1 MMVMQMMES
10 GRMANLDWKLLPWQL
25 EAWKDESR
33 FKVIVAGRRCG
44 KSNFSIKQTIAK
56 ALEAPKGS
64 CVLYVAP
71 TQAQARQIAWDAI
84 IDQGKDVLKSAHI
97 NSMDITFINGVKVH
111 LRSAENP
118 DNMRGLKV
126 YFAVLD
132 EAAFIKDDN
141 IWNKVIRPA
150 LSDLKGDAVF
160 ISSPSGR
167 NWFYELYNKAKAGE
181 LKDWKTW
188 HLTTLDNPTIDPEEI
203 EDAKKNLSSFA
214 FRQEFMA
221 SFDSMGSDIFKEE
234 WIKYNSTEPK
244 DGEWFIAVDLA
255 GFQDADKMA
264 QSSANRLD
272 LTSIAVVKV
281 NTDGWYVKDII
292 YGRWGFK
299 ETAEKIF
306 DAVKEYQ
313 PRIVGIEKGVA
324 KQAIMS
330 PLLDLMK
337 QRNFFFSVY
346 ELSHGNKRKYDRII
360 YALQGR
366 FEHGRIVLNKS
377 EWNAEFLDQ
386 LYQFPNQRVHDDLI
400 DSLAYI
406 DQIANISYITDF
418 EDTSVEP
425 LDIWSGY

>member
-1 MMVMQMMES
+1 
-10 GRMANLDWKLLPWQL
+10 L
-25 EAWKDESR
+25 
-33 FKVIVAGRRCG
+33 
-44 KSNFSIKQTIAK
+44 
-56 ALEAPKGS
+56 
-64 CVLYVAP
+64 
-71 TQAQARQIAWDAI
+71 
-84 IDQGKDVLKSAHI
+84 
-97 NSMDITFINGVKVH
+97 INGVKVH

-126 YFAVLD
+126 YFAVID
-132 EAAFIKDDN
+132 EAAFIKNDE

-167 NWFYELYNKAKAGE
+167 NWFYDLYSKAKSGE
-181 LKDWKTW
+181 LKDWKSW
-188 HLTTLDNPTIDPEEI
+188 HLTTLDNPTIDREEI

-214 FRQEFMA
+214 FRQEFLA

-234 WIKYNSTEPK
+234 WIKYSNTEPK
-244 DGEWFIAVDLA
+244 DGEWFITVDLA
-255 GFQDADKMA
+255 GFQDVDKLM
-264 QSSANRLD
+264 QSQTSKLD
-272 LTSIAVVKV
+272 MTSIAVVKV
-281 NTDGWYVKDII
+281 NTEGWFIKEVI

-330 PLLDLMK
+330 PLTDLMK
-337 QRNFFFSVY
+337 QRNFFFSVF

-366 FEHGRIVLNKS
+366 FEHGRITLAKG
-377 EWNAEFLDQ
+377 EWNTEFLDQ
-386 LYQFPNQRVHDDLI
+386 LYQFPNPRVHDDLI
-400 DSLAYI
+400 DSVAYI

>member
-1 MMVMQMMES
+1 MMMLKMES
-10 GRMANLDWKLLPWQL
+10 GKMANLDWTLLPWQL
-25 EAWKDESR
+25 EAWKDTSR

-84 IDQGKDVLKSAHI
+84 IDQGKDVIKSAHV
-97 NSMDITFINGVKVH
+97 NSMDITLINGVKVH

-126 YFAVLD
+126 YFAVID
-132 EAAFIKDDN
+132 EAAFIKNDE

-167 NWFYELYNKAKAGE
+167 NWFYDLYSKAKSGE
-181 LKDWKTW
+181 LKDWKSW
-188 HLTTLDNPTIDPEEI
+188 HLTTLDNPTIDREEI

-214 FRQEFMA
+214 FRQEFLA

-234 WIKYNSTEPK
+234 WIKYSNTEPK

-255 GFQDADKMA
+255 GFQDVDKLM
-264 QSSANRLD
+264 QSQTSKLD
-272 LTSIAVVKV
+272 MTSIAVVKV
-281 NTDGWYVKDII
+281 NTEGWYIKEVI

-330 PLLDLMK
+330 PLTDLMK
-337 QRNFFFSVY
+337 QRNFFFSVF

-366 FEHGRIVLNKS
+366 FEHGRITLAKG
-377 EWNAEFLDQ
+377 EWNTEFLDQ
-386 LYQFPNQRVHDDLI
+386 LYQFPNPRVHDDLI
-400 DSLAYI
+400 DSVAYI

>member
-1 MMVMQMMES
+1 
-10 GRMANLDWKLLPWQL
+10 MANLDWRLLPWQL
-25 EAWKDESR
+25 EVWKDTTR

-84 IDQGKDVLKSAHI
+84 IDQGKDVIKSAHV
-97 NSMDITFINGVKVH
+97 NSMDITFINGVKLH

-126 YFAVLD
+126 YYAVID

-141 IWNKVIRPA
+141 LWIKVIRPA
-150 LSDLKGDAVF
+150 LSDLKGGAVF

-167 NWFYELYNKAKAGE
+167 NWFYDLFSKAKAGE
-181 LKDWKTW
+181 LKDWKAW

-203 EDAKKNLSSFA
+203 EDAKKNLSSYA

-234 WIKYNSTEPK
+234 WVKYSDVEPR
-244 DGEWFIAVDLA
+244 DGEWFVAIDLA
-255 GFQDADKMA
+255 GFQDVDKLM
-264 QSSANRLD
+264 QSQTNKLD
-272 LTSIAVVKV
+272 MTSIAVVKV
-281 NTDGWYVKDII
+281 NTEGWYIKEVI
-292 YGRWGFK
+292 YGRWGFN

-306 DAVKEYQ
+306 NVVKEYQ

-330 PLLDLMK
+330 PLTDLMK
-337 QRNFFFSVY
+337 QRNFFFSVF

-366 FEHGRIVLNKS
+366 FEHGRITLAKG
-377 EWNAEFLDQ
+377 EWNTEFLDQ
-386 LYQFPNQRVHDDLI
+386 LYQFPNPRVHDDLI
-400 DSLAYI
+400 DSVAYI